1 MGQSRPT
8 RARGLKLQ
16 VNVNPDDVLCV
27 APYAGAWIET
37 ISARCPLQSRYVA
50 PYAGAWI
57 ETYTMVANFLGAIRR
72 ALRGRVD

>member
-1 MGQSRPT
+1 MAVQSRPT
-8 RARGLKLQ
+8 RARGLKLSRLLVHRHPSQ
-16 VNVNPDDVLCV
+16 V

-37 ISARCPLQSRYVA
+37 GGIPKIYTGREVA

-57 ETYTMVANFLGAIRR
+57 ETTTRGHYQGVYSR